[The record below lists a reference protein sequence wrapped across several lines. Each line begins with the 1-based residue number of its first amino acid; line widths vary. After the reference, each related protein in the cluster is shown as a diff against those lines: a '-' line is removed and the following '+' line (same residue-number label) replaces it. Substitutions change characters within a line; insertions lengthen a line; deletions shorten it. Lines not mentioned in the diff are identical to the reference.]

1 MDPVSISVTEASRN
15 FSDCVNRA
23 RYQGTSFVLLKG
35 GSQVARIE
43 PAAEAQPKRGREL
56 AAAFVKAVEGMHV
69 GEEEATSWL
78 HDLEQA
84 RGSMQPQGRPWRL

>member
-1 MDPVSISVTEASRN
+1 METREISVTEASRN

-35 GSQVARIE
+35 GVAVARIE
-43 PAAEAQPKRGREL
+43 PAPRKPTRGLELAEALRRAL
-56 AAAFVKAVEGMHV
+56 AEAHV
-69 GEEEATSWL
+69 GEKEATSWL

-84 RGSMQPQGRPWRL
+84 RTPMSPQMSSWHF

>member
-15 FSDCVNRA
+15 FADCVNRA
-23 RYQGTSFVLLKG
+23 RYQGTRFILLKSG
-35 GSQVARIE
+35 APVARIE
-43 PAAEAQPKRGREL
+43 PAESQPQKGREL
-56 AAAFVKAVEGMHV
+56 AAALQKAVEGVHV

-84 RGSMQPQGRPWRL
+84 RGSLQPQVRPWRF

>member
-1 MDPVSISVTEASRN
+1 MGPVQISVTEASRN

-35 GSQVARIE
+35 GSPVARIE
-43 PAAEAQPKRGREL
+43 PAEALPKRGREL
-56 AAAFVKAVEGMHV
+56 AAAFVEAVEEVHV

-84 RGSMQPQGRPWRL
+84 RGAMQPHGRPWRF

>member
-1 MDPVSISVTEASRN
+1 MNPVLISVTEASRN

-35 GSQVARIE
+35 GSPVARIE
-43 PAAEAQPKRGREL
+43 PAEAEPKRGREL
-56 AAAFVKAVEGMHV
+56 AAAFVEAVEGV
-69 GEEEATSWL
+69 NVCEEEATAWL

-84 RGSMQPQGRPWRL
+84 RGAMQPQGRPWRF